1 MLHVY
6 QNNLY
11 FPLWSSK
18 LYMIVIYL
26 ISAKFKWYSEDRLDL
41 VKLYLARHR
50 LSIIEQIVFL
60 HFPIFCL
67 QLCCFSV
74 LCIIQQ
80 DIYLTHRSKQT
91 T

>member
-1 MLHVY
+1 M
-6 QNNLY
+6 
-11 FPLWSSK
+11 
-18 LYMIVIYL
+18 VIYL
-26 ISAKFKWYSEDRLDL
+26 ICVKFKSYSDDL
-41 VKLYLARHR
+41 LNLIKLYLARHR

-80 DIYLTHRSKQT
+80 DIYLTHRPKQT